1 MLCNGVY
8 VYAEDLHPVLFGDP
22 DSYGCAMN
30 KEEEEDGKEN
40 EKVNRY
46 E

>member
-1 MLCNGVY
+1 MLCNGVS
-8 VYAEDLHPVLFGDP
+8 VYAEDLRPVLFWDP
-22 DSYGCAMN
+22 ASHGCAMN
-30 KEEEEDGKEN
+30 KEEEDGKEN